1 MPTELLKE
9 YIGKECIVITLEPSG
24 FETQGTLVAVEG
36 NWVKVQRK
44 KNLRI
49 INGDMITEII
59 IVPEK
64 EQKSK

>member
-9 YIGKECIVITLEPSG
+9 YIGRDCIVITLESSG
-24 FETQGTLVAVEG
+24 FETSGKLVAIEG
-36 NWVKVQRK
+36 NWIKVQGK

-49 INGDMITEII
+49 INGDMITEIM

-64 EQKSK
+64 N